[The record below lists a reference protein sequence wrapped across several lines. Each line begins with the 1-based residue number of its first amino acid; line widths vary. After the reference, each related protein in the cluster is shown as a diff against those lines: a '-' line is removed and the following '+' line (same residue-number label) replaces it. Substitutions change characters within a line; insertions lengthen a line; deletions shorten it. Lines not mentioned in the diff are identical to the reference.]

1 MVSHNRKRQTQIL
14 LTFPLKTRHE
24 RITQLKKLANNNK
37 EAFNRIELLP
47 LNDLRQHSS
56 PGEEDRH
63 FLILV
68 RREGVTEDPTCT
80 LGEIV

>member
-1 MVSHNRKRQTQIL
+1 LV
-14 LTFPLKTRHE
+14 
-24 RITQLKKLANNNK
+24 NNNK
-37 EAFNRIELLP
+37 DAFSRIELLP
-47 LNDLRQHSS
+47 LHDLRQHSF
-56 PGEEDRH
+56 PGEEDRN